1 MASRALFGATKE
13 EAFFVKADR
22 RMMSDDN
29 IDNGRLMAEIGSAP
43 MRPAEFVIFRIAQLT
58 SGGPEV
64 VT

>member
-1 MASRALFGATKE
+1 M
-13 EAFFVKADR
+13 KADR